1 MGRKKTLLSN
11 RPVGA
16 LVGIARPVVN
26 SVGLSFKMAPEGV
39 LEFTCLE
46 KVSIYCNILFEKR
59 ASFTVFSFAVVR
71 INVLVNHH
79 VLSSQ
84 DLPESEISMVKFV
97 LMENKIFRI
106 ERFSR
111 KMPLISIKF

>member
-1 MGRKKTLLSN
+1 MISTDEDVLKSIGLFISACNISDMILVSQNYHALFIYLFHFFPYLYVYICLPLTLLSN

-46 KVSIYCNILFEKR
+46 KVSIYCNILFLKR
-59 ASFTVFSFAVVR
+59 GP
-71 INVLVNHH
+71 VLLL
-79 VLSSQ
+79 LS
-84 DLPESEISMVKFV
+84 E
-97 LMENKIFRI
+97 
-106 ERFSR
+106 
-111 KMPLISIKF
+111 

>member
-1 MGRKKTLLSN
+1 MKNISFLSDLFSSFLEVKFSIYLNRRVFVMRLALLSN

-46 KVSIYCNILFEKR
+46 KVSIYCNILF
-59 ASFTVFSFAVVR
+59 
-71 INVLVNHH
+71 
-79 VLSSQ
+79 
-84 DLPESEISMVKFV
+84 
-97 LMENKIFRI
+97 
-106 ERFSR
+106 
-111 KMPLISIKF
+111 